1 MRGISFQDVQ
11 FQRHPISRSVLIL
24 GQESRQPYK
33 LAKAVKF
40 WVLSPR
46 RYQQN
51 TTNDEPSSKTDPSSF
66 PSLSLS
72 QVWPLLY
79 ASMGYASHLTVKAL
93 DRTPPGFGR
102 RAAELSMT
110 LYYSQLALNAIWTPL
125 NFGVGQL
132 ALALVDIVALTG
144 TVGYW
149 CYSLRD
155 VDTTASNLVLPYVG
169 ESFVKATLDTRKVSS
184 CKKGFWL
191 LD

>member
-1 MRGISFQDVQ
+1 
-11 FQRHPISRSVLIL
+11 
-24 GQESRQPYK
+24 
-33 LAKAVKF
+33 
-40 WVLSPR
+40 
-46 RYQQN
+46 
-51 TTNDEPSSKTDPSSF
+51 
-66 PSLSLS
+66 
-72 QVWPLLY
+72 
-79 ASMGYASHLTVKAL
+79 MGYASHLTVKAL

-110 LYYSQLALNAIWTPL
+110 LYYSQLALNAVWTPL

-169 ESFVKATLDTRKVSS
+169 EFDTKKASVLRES
-184 CKKGFWL
+184 FWL